1 MWVSILALPHL
12 SVGAPLPVA
21 VPGVPEVGPGNPLEA
36 TTRVETRRQFVGEC
50 LVLNKLVFAC
60 RRDGR
65 FVQAL
70 GVQLSTFDA
79 GDFRADQER
88 AVFEILGAV
97 LRPFHELPVVGGQGL
112 EMLRAFF
119 GGRRIT
125 TCGMAQRTIEMGFRR
140 LKKGW
145 GCPEQGLRIQRGV
158 HRGPVV
164 SGHEARLHL
173 SYPVPTRDAGRGP
186 VACQAPLK
194 RQFIELRLVE
204 PAERRRMTTEC
215 ADQRKLCRDY
225 VDHEIEVSLP
235 AELETSFGLPL
246 HVWKW
251 IANREQVRDQI
262 HARISRRPQLTGGI
276 RKLKCSTQQLG
287 ARPQMSGPGDY

>member
-1 MWVSILALPHL
+1 IAKMWVSLLELPYF

-21 VPGVPEVGPGNPLEA
+21 VPGVPEVSPGNFLEA
-36 TTRVETRRQFVGEC
+36 STRVETRRQFVGEC
-50 LVLNKLVFAC
+50 LVLNKLVLAC
-60 RRDGR
+60 RLDGR
-65 FVQAL
+65 FVQVL

-88 AVFEILGAV
+88 AVLEILVAV
-97 LRPFHELPVVGGQGL
+97 LRPFPELPVVGGQGL
-112 EMLRAFF
+112 EMLTAFI

-140 LKKGW
+140 LQKGW
-145 GCPEQGLRIQRGV
+145 GCPEQALCIQRGF
-158 HRGPVV
+158 HRQPVV
-164 SGHEARLHL
+164 CGHETRLHL
-173 SYPVPTRDAGRGP
+173 SYPVPTRYAGHGP

-204 PAERRRMTTEC
+204 AAERRRVTAEC
-215 ADQRKLCRDY
+215 ADQRKLCRDD

-246 HVWKW
+246 HVGKR
-251 IANREQVRDQI
+251 ITNREQVRDQI
-262 HARISRRPQLTGGI
+262 HARVSRRPQLTGGI
-276 RKLKCSTQQLG
+276 RKLK
-287 ARPQMSGPGDY
+287 